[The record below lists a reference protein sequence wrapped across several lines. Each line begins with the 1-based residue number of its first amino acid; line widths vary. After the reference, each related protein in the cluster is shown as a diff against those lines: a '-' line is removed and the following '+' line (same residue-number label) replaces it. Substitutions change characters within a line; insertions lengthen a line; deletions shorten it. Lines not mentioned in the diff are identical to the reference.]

1 MANLQISKEEM
12 ERTRVARRRD
22 LKAFPESFVDTVIP
36 EFKRNLFSIIG
47 AGVFEDP
54 DMRPAISEQHCFTL
68 SMIEVEPGQGAGLHS
83 HDTEEV
89 FIPMDGKFAIYWGDD
104 GENEIELDA
113 MDTVSV
119 PIGVMRGFRNPG
131 DTTVHVIAVVGGH
144 DGGRLKWH
152 KGVIERAAEHGGA
165 LSNDG
170 YMVKD

>member
-1 MANLQISKEEM
+1 MASIEFSKEEM
-12 ERTRVARRRD
+12 EQTRVARCKN

-47 AGVFEDP
+47 ASVFEDP
-54 DMRPAISEQHCFTL
+54 DMRPAITDQHCF
-68 SMIEVEPGQGAGLHS
+68 SVAMIEVEPGQGAGLHA

-89 FIPMDGKFAIYWGDD
+89 FIPMDGKFAVYWGDE

-131 DTTVHVIAVVGGH
+131 DTTVHVIAIVGGH
-144 DGGRLKWH
+144 DGGRLTWH
-152 KGVIERAAEHGGA
+152 QGVIDRAAEHGTV
-165 LSNDG
+165 LNNDG
-170 YMVKD
+170 YIDKD